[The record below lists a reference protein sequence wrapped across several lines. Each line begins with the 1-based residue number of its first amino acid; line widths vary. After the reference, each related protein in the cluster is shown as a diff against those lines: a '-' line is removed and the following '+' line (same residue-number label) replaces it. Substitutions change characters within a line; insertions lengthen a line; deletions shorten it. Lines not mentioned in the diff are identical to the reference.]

1 MARAQRPVRLSDVA
15 AAAGVSLATAS
26 RALNGQNGVSPAL
39 AQTVRGVARTLG
51 YVANLHARTLAGGAT
66 SVIGLIVH
74 EIDDPYFTQI
84 AGGVIRSAVTE
95 NLLVQ
100 VSHSGRD
107 PRQELDQITA
117 LVAQG
122 VDAIIIAGSGYN
134 DPRQEARAQEVLATY
149 QERGGRAAVIGRH
162 HLDVDAVLPDNTAAG
177 AAAARH
183 LVDLGHRKVL
193 VAAGSPELTTVAD
206 RLAGVRS
213 VFEPVGIRPAVW
225 YDGFSLQGGAR
236 TAGRIDSSTT
246 RPTAVLAL
254 SDVVAI
260 GVLQELRRQG
270 QAVPQDVSVVG
281 IDDITVAQ
289 SLAPALTTV
298 ALPLHEMGRTALEM
312 VQRPRAVAP
321 RRQMAPA
328 QLVVRESTTRV

>member
-1 MARAQRPVRLSDVA
+1 MAAAQRPVRLSDVA
-15 AAAGVSLATAS
+15 DAAGVSLATAS

-51 YVANLHARTLAGGAT
+51 YVANVHARTLAGGAT

-74 EIDDPYFTQI
+74 EIDDPYFSEI
-84 AGGVIRSAVTE
+84 AAGVIRSAVTQ

-107 PRQELDQITA
+107 PEQELQQITA
-117 LVAQG
+117 LVVQG
-122 VDAIIIAGSGYN
+122 VDAIIIAGSGYT
-134 DPRQEARAQEVLATY
+134 DSRREARAQEVLAAY
-149 QERGGRAAVIGRH
+149 EERGGRAAVIGRH
-162 HLDVDAVLPDNTAAG
+162 HLAVDAVLPDNAAAG

-183 LVDLGHRKVL
+183 LVDLGHRDVMI
-193 VAAGSPELTTVAD
+193 AAGSPELTTVAD
-206 RLAGVRS
+206 RLTGVSS
-213 VFEPVGIRPAVW
+213 VFEPAGIRPTVW

-236 TAGRIDSSTT
+236 TARRIDASTG

-270 QAVPQDVSVVG
+270 LAVPRDVSVVG
-281 IDDITVAQ
+281 IDDIAVAQ

-298 ALPLHEMGRTALEM
+298 ALPLHEMGQTALDM
-312 VQRPRAVAP
+312 VRRPWAAAP
-321 RRQMAPA
+321 RRRIAPA
-328 QLVVRESTTRV
+328 QLVVRESATRV